1 MYLYLIKNMMIKTMK
16 TLTIF
21 SMYLLDRHLWK
32 ELNKFL
38 LIIIGP
44 GTIADLNGNV
54 SPLQRQLRSFSS
66 SEWARLFLW
75 MRFLFQLFAR
85 KCHCGLWPDQNL
97 AWPKKEA
104 EEVRTWKNLC
114 GFYLPVNTRHRP
126 TSLRHCQVGPM
137 VGQILPCEPSK
148 RPADFHKTWTKERKR
163 SEAPALRTLARF
175 LKQQFRNFAKW
186 CF

>member
-1 MYLYLIKNMMIKTMK
+1 
-16 TLTIF
+16 
-21 SMYLLDRHLWK
+21 
-32 ELNKFL
+32 
-38 LIIIGP
+38 
-44 GTIADLNGNV
+44 
-54 SPLQRQLRSFSS
+54 
-66 SEWARLFLW
+66 

-186 CF
+186 CFLVRIGLELNLTHLQCNMTPTPQKIIISGYIFCLECPTTWNL

>member
-1 MYLYLIKNMMIKTMK
+1 MIKGDQMYLYLIKNMMIKTMK

-66 SEWARLFLW
+66 SE
-75 MRFLFQLFAR
+75 
-85 KCHCGLWPDQNL
+85 
-97 AWPKKEA
+97 
-104 EEVRTWKNLC
+104 
-114 GFYLPVNTRHRP
+114 
-126 TSLRHCQVGPM
+126 
-137 VGQILPCEPSK
+137 
-148 RPADFHKTWTKERKR
+148 
-163 SEAPALRTLARF
+163 
-175 LKQQFRNFAKW
+175 
-186 CF
+186 